1 MLEIPEPPEY
11 DRSAGTPDSSTI
23 RHRSIEHDMVYGQEY
38 KRSGLLSN
46 NLYNKDN

>member
-1 MLEIPEPPEY
+1 MLEIPEPPEC
-11 DRSAGTPDSSTI
+11 DLSAGTHESPTI

-46 NLYNKDN
+46 NLYNEAN